1 MTLHV
6 YSPPLLRMGD
16 RVIFATMGFHDDG
29 TCYFYNAGMDPDARD
44 LSPGVTGA
52 AAYLRYELEHG
63 CRRFDF
69 LRGGEA
75 YKYEW
80 GAVDQPIYRL
90 AGTVQARS

>member
-1 MTLHV
+1 M
-6 YSPPLLRMGD
+6 
-16 RVIFATMGFHDDG
+16 
-29 TCYFYNAGMDPDARD
+29 
-44 LSPGVTGA
+44 TGA

-69 LRGGEA
+69 LRGGES

-90 AGTVQARS
+90 AGTVAARP